1 MFTKRLLA
9 LLGTLGLAG
18 AFIVVLTQWTLGL
31 SPSSAS
37 DAAAAPMFSQ
47 AAQEGIREVEA
58 PDISFIQSDSA
69 TCSRPK
75 PGSGVCTIRWT
86 NLYVTAASGS
96 YIISM
101 TVSIDNQMRA
111 YHAGFFQ
118 DNIYIPSEMTGPGYQ
133 VTCGYPQGDV
143 GLGNTYSYIIR
154 ARETTGLSA
163 ANYGSVTCP
172 ADVVRVYLP
181 LVRK

>member
-1 MFTKRLLA
+1 MLPKRLFA
-9 LLGTLGLAG
+9 LIAALGLA
-18 AFIVVLTQWTLGL
+18 AALIVAVAQWTLGGRTL
-31 SPSSAS
+31 PAS
-37 DAAAAPMFSQ
+37 QAAAAPMF
-47 AAQEGIREVEA
+47 AQTAPDGIREVES
-58 PDISFIQSDSA
+58 PDISFIQSNSA

-75 PGSGVCTIRWT
+75 PGSGICTIEWN

-101 TVSIDNQMRA
+101 TVSINNQMRA

-118 DNIYIPSEMTGPGYQ
+118 SSIYIPSNITGHGYE
-133 VTCGYPQGDV
+133 VTCGYPQGDA
-143 GLGNTYSYIIR
+143 GMGNSYSYTIR
-154 ARETTGLSA
+154 ARETSGLTA

-172 ADVVRVYLP
+172 ADVVRIYLP